1 VSAALPH
8 LEAAGVASGYG
19 PTRIVDGVS
28 LAVPA
33 GGGLALLGRNGAGKT
48 TLINTI
54 AGRVELQGGAIRLGG
69 RDLGPL
75 RPSGRCRA
83 GIGLVPQDRQIFRT
97 LTVEENLRVAD
108 LGRTWTVEAVFEL
121 FPRLADRRRNGGG
134 QLSGG
139 EQQMLAIGRALMG
152 SPTCLLLDEPFEGLA
167 PVVVDGLLDAL
178 ARLRRETKLAMIVV
192 EQHARLALDLA
203 EQAIVLER
211 GRVRLAGTRD
221 EVLARWDEVEDM
233 LAVTH

>member
-1 VSAALPH
+1 MTALLD
-8 LEAAGVASGYG
+8 LEGVASGYG

-28 LAVPA
+28 LTLPP

-48 TLINTI
+48 TLMGTV
-54 AGRVELQGGAIRLGG
+54 AGRIGLQAGTIGFDGQQVG
-69 RDLGPL
+69 RTP
-75 RPSGRCRA
+75 PSARCRA
-83 GIGLVPQDRQIFRT
+83 GIGFVPQERQIFAT

-108 LGRTWTVEAVFEL
+108 LGRTWTIEAVFDL
-121 FPRLADRRRNGGG
+121 FPRLAGRRRNGGG

-152 SPTCLLLDEPFEGLA
+152 SPTLLLLDEPFEGLA
-167 PVVVDGLLDAL
+167 PVIVDGLLEAL
-178 ARLRRETKLAMIVV
+178 ARLRREGLAMIVV

-203 EQAIVLER
+203 DQAVVLER

-221 EVLARWDEVEDM
+221 EFLARWDEVEDM

>member
-1 VSAALPH
+1 VNAVPH
-8 LEAAGVASGYG
+8 LELADVAGGYG

-28 LAVPA
+28 LRLPP

-48 TLINTI
+48 TLLGTV
-54 AGRVELQGGAIRLGG
+54 AGRVGLQGGAVQLDGRSIGRL
-69 RDLGPL
+69 P
-75 RPSGRCRA
+75 PSARCRA
-83 GIGLVPQDRQIFRT
+83 GIGFVPQERQIFAT

-108 LGRTWTVEAVFEL
+108 LRRTWTTERVFDL
-121 FPRLADRRRNGGG
+121 FPRLAERRRNGGA

-152 SPTCLLLDEPFEGLA
+152 SPTLLLLDEPFEGLA
-167 PVVVDGLLDAL
+167 PVIVDGLLDAL
-178 ARLRRETKLAMIVV
+178 ARLRREDGLAMIVV

-203 EQAIVLER
+203 EQAVVLER
-211 GRVRLAGTRD
+211 GRVRLAGTRN

>member
-1 VSAALPH
+1 MTVL
-8 LEAAGVASGYG
+8 LELEGVASGYG

-28 LAVPA
+28 LSLPP

-48 TLINTI
+48 TLMSTV
-54 AGRVELQGGAIRLGG
+54 AGRVGLQAGTIGFDGKQVG
-69 RDLGPL
+69 RAP
-75 RPSGRCRA
+75 PSARCRA
-83 GIGLVPQDRQIFRT
+83 GIGFVPQERQIFAT

-108 LGRTWTVEAVFEL
+108 LGRTWTMEAVFDL
-121 FPRLADRRRNGGG
+121 FPRLAERRRNGGG

-152 SPTCLLLDEPFEGLA
+152 SPTLLLLDEPFEGLA
-167 PVVVDGLLDAL
+167 PVIVDGLLEAL
-178 ARLRRETKLAMIVV
+178 ARLRREGLAMIVV

-203 EQAIVLER
+203 EQAVVLER